1 MHLFKEPA
9 VTVGSFHTHKHSFC
23 ISFRSGV
30 SGSSSL
36 SPSTISLSGFNYEIS
51 GRNKITV
58 SYYGIETYYYIYNHN
73 DFYDDKL
80 ELDNVNSYLTG
91 LKKGKILDDYLLYK
105 TTNPFFVSCDSEV
118 TGAHVEL
125 RSRLGY
131 SSYVMKDYTLVIF
144 GDVNCDGEYDGRD
157 AVMLNCIVSGM
168 LTKEQVGDAVWKA
181 ADCNHD
187 GEINEADF
195 ELLNS
200 AGVLTADVLQH
211 TNYES

>member
-1 MHLFKEPA
+1 M
-9 VTVGSFHTHKHSFC
+9 
-23 ISFRSGV
+23 
-30 SGSSSL
+30 
-36 SPSTISLSGFNYEIS
+36 SGFNYEIS

-105 TTNPFFVSCDSEV
+105 TTNPFFFSCDSEV
-118 TGAHVEL
+118 TGTHVEL

-157 AVMLNCIVSGM
+157 AVMLNCIVSGI
-168 LTKEQVGDAVWKA
+168 LTKEHIV
-181 ADCNHD
+181 
-187 GEINEADF
+187 
-195 ELLNS
+195 
-200 AGVLTADVLQH
+200 GVLTEDISKQN
-211 TNYES
+211 NYES